1 MLQFY
6 HAFRKYHH
14 CLRAAFWLC
23 LGMLLLAPPLAAQT
37 NKASLVRV
45 KTERETRKKQRETSG
60 FKGQRV
66 KGGDPVQKTQKNV
79 TSFKGERVRGGQQK
93 VNVSDMSKA
102 AVYNTPAE
110 APARS
115 RNKLGAQMLRQS
127 ERANGRGGLVYSQYY
142 KQKIAKR
149 KSKKLS
155 SYRGDLR
162 VVDRK
167 KAYRKKSNQ
176 LSSYKGDILVRKKP
190 KGAFP
195 GSAYKGGYANSSFKK
210 KEKYRKKML
219 KKLGRSKKQMV
230 PNYKKRK
237 DEKPTYDTRES
248 EIWDKPR

>member
-1 MLQFY
+1 MFQFY
-6 HAFRKYHH
+6 HAFRKYYP

-23 LGMLLLAPPLAAQT
+23 LGILLLAQPLAAQT
-37 NKASLVRV
+37 NKAGLVRV
-45 KTERETRKKQRETSG
+45 KTERETRKKQRETSSYR
-60 FKGQRV
+60 GQ
-66 KGGDPVQKTQKNV
+66 Q
-79 TSFKGERVRGGQQK
+79 VRGNQQK
-93 VNVSDMSKA
+93 VNVSDMRKA

-110 APARS
+110 VPERN

-176 LSSYKGDILVRKKP
+176 VSSYKGDILVRKKP

>member
-1 MLQFY
+1 MFQLY
-6 HAFRKYHH
+6 HAFRKNYQ

-23 LGMLLLAPPLAAQT
+23 LGILVLAQPLAAQT

-45 KTERETRKKQRETSG
+45 KTERETRKKQRETTG

-66 KGGDPVQKTQKNV
+66 KGTDPVKKTQKSV
-79 TSFKGERVRGGQQK
+79 TSFKGERVRGGQEK
-93 VNVSDMSKA
+93 VNVSDMRKA

-110 APARS
+110 APERS

-127 ERANGRGGLVYSQYY
+127 ERNNSRGGLVYSQYY

-155 SYRGDLR
+155 SYRGDMR

-167 KAYRKKSNQ
+167 KAYRKKNNQ
-176 LSSYKGDILVRKKP
+176 ISSYKGDILVRNKP

-219 KKLGRSKKQMV
+219 KKLGRSKKSMV